1 MPFQKLSETIVP
13 TMRDLL
19 RLMEA
24 NEPSMAPAEFPS
36 SASPEEAEPEPAT
49 TKAYYHVTTTRRLKS
64 IKQKGIE
71 PGHNRRWKTQ
81 FGVKLGQ
88 RGNIYL
94 MSDFSAAVRWACKQE
109 WEEYQGKA
117 PTPSP
122 YIIVCVRE
130 NPKNLE
136 PDPHWENGLYGKSWF
151 MKAGSIPPEDITKII
166 PLTLELRKQVVNM
179 NTAKPPVTE
188 GSLTGLGSLYSLR
201 KCQDALW
208 DKGWEETSTEG
219 TYSHPEYP
227 EYSVDLDVH
236 NPEGG
241 PFTIFRGNRRLKVT
255 RSLPFAQHLGL
266 KDRLTDVPRKP
277 DEPDEEPELLLG
289 GMG

>member
-1 MPFQKLSETIVP
+1 MPFESKLSETIVP

-24 NEPSMAPAEFPS
+24 DEPSAPV
-36 SASPEEAEPEPAT
+36 EEPAKPAATPEPAA

-64 IKQKGIE
+64 IKNNGIE

-109 WEEYQGKA
+109 WEEYQGKP

-130 NPKNLE
+130 NPKNVE
-136 PDPHWENGLYGKSWF
+136 PDPHWENGLYGHSWF
-151 MKAGSIPPEDITKII
+151 QKAGSVPPEDITKII
-166 PLTLELRKQVVNM
+166 PLTPELKKQVVNM
-179 NTAKPPVTE
+179 NTATPPVTE
-188 GSLTGLGSLYSLR
+188 AAVDGLRSPSSQR
-201 KCQDALW
+201 QRRRALD
-208 DKGWEETSTEG
+208 DKGWQKTT
-219 TYSHPEYP
+219 
-227 EYSVDLDVH
+227 
-236 NPEGG
+236 
-241 PFTIFRGNRRLKVT
+241 
-255 RSLPFAQHLGL
+255 
-266 KDRLTDVPRKP
+266 P
-277 DEPDEEPELLLG
+277 DG
-289 GMG
+289 A